1 MIDPRTSMPDAL
13 DPNPDA
19 PLEEDD
25 SIEPAPFPG
34 ADDGPLSDD
43 ADAESQ
49 HATDPAMPADPM
61 EALTGASGGEQTDG
75 PIAPLLPM

>member
-1 MIDPRTSMPDAL
+1 MTDPRTPMPDAL
-13 DPNPDA
+13 DPNPDD

-25 SIEPAPFPG
+25 PIEPAPFPG

-49 HATDPAMPADPM
+49 HATDPAMPADPL
-61 EALTGASGGEQTDG
+61 EALTGASGVEETDG

>member
-13 DPNPDA
+13 DPNPDD

-34 ADDGPLSDD
+34 ADYEPLTDD
-43 ADAESQ
+43 AEAKSQ

-61 EALTGASGGEQTDG
+61 EALTVASGGEQTDG
-75 PIAPLLPM
+75 PIAPLVPM